1 MPSNHFVY
9 FEFPHRMNKDGT
21 IDSTCPRCFSSVGCS
36 TWEAE
41 LDRMEA
47 AHVCDPARLASFDH
61 HRRMPIAAE
70 RFAEL
75 NVAAGRV
82 GIPVRSDWNDRSD
95 WAHRRG
101 ASSRRSA

>member
-1 MPSNHFVY
+1 MPANQFVY

-21 IDSTCPRCFSSVGCS
+21 IDSTCPRCFSTVGCS

-61 HRRMPIAAE
+61 HRRMPVAAE
-70 RFAEL
+70 RLSAVDLPAE
-75 NVAAGRV
+75 RPSM
-82 GIPVRSDWNDRSD
+82 PVRST
-95 WAHRRG
+95 WAHRG
-101 ASSRRSA
+101 TTSRRSA

>member
-1 MPSNHFVY
+1 MVSNHFVH

-21 IDSTCPRCFSSVGCS
+21 IDSVCPRCFATVGRS

-47 AHVCDPARLASFDH
+47 AHICDAARLASFDH
-61 HRRMPIAAE
+61 HRRMPVVPE
-70 RFAEL
+70 RVSGFE
-75 NVAAGRV
+75 VPTDRPS
-82 GIPVRSDWNDRSD
+82 IPVRSTWP
-95 WAHRRG
+95 HRA